1 MLNESM
7 FGPMEVPILKGVG
20 RLEIT
25 TFLAQYE
32 RYERVRDSRV
42 SMGVD
47 CQLILKHLCVDT
59 QLLETIARYEMGLNS
74 HKEVTE
80 ELLEAY
86 FEQCLATTETYIPDL
101 EAIFRK
107 LRFPTTGGS
116 REKVVKFFKR
126 PIFW

>member
-1 MLNESM
+1 MNRMLNESM

-20 RLEIT
+20 RLELT

-74 HKEVTE
+74 HKEVPFQDCHVDN
-80 ELLEAY
+80 Y
-86 FEQCLATTETYIPDL
+86 Q
-101 EAIFRK
+101 
-107 LRFPTTGGS
+107 S
-116 REKVVKFFKR
+116 
-126 PIFW
+126 